1 MIINEEDAVS
11 GTGTSGWF
19 SNVIWWDKLVSE
31 IVNVF
36 TSELCLYPSGALTSS
51 TVYVPLSKSVNTY
64 GSVVDV
70 NCATVFPAESFT
82 NRTAPANAFPV
93 EASTF
98 TILTTVFLGV
108 FSTLILISL
117 FVFVIVN
124 LIGVL
129 FNKYPT
135 GALVSS
141 TV

>member
-19 SNVIWWDKLVSE
+19 SNVIWCDNSVSE

-51 TVYVPLSKSVNTY
+51 TVYVPFAKSVNTY

-98 TILTTVFLGV
+98 TILTTVLYAVLLMTYCVRMEIAYFDRE
-108 FSTLILISL
+108 SL
-117 FVFVIVN
+117 QRED
-124 LIGVL
+124 GK
-129 FNKYPT
+129 KYYQR
-135 GALVSS
+135 
-141 TV
+141 